1 MVEIISSIESYL
13 SSILYPLNWVMF
25 ILIIGGG
32 LYLTIQSKGKP
43 LLKIN
48 KALSFFYLKISLK
61 RISGFKHCR
70 CIGCNCWTW

>member
-48 KALSFFYLKISLK
+48 K
-61 RISGFKHCR
+61 
-70 CIGCNCWTW
+70 